1 MNAAYK
7 NLEAW
12 QIAMTLVEDCYH
24 TTAQFP
30 AGERFAL
37 VAQIRRAAI
46 SMPAN
51 IAEGACRRHRKVFA
65 NHLAIAL
72 GSHAELETYVELVRR
87 LGYLPEED
95 LNRLNARAAS
105 TGRLLNGLWRA
116 IRNPK
121 QL

>member
-1 MNAAYK
+1 MNATYK
-7 NLEAW
+7 DLEVW
-12 QIAMTLVEDCYH
+12 QIAMTLVEDCYR

-30 AGERFAL
+30 PGERFAL
-37 VAQIRRAAI
+37 VDQIRRAAI
-46 SMPAN
+46 SIPAN
-51 IAEGACRRHRKVFA
+51 IAEGACRRQPKVFA

-87 LGYLPEED
+87 LRYLPDED
-95 LNRLNARAAS
+95 LNRLSERAAS

-121 QL
+121 QS